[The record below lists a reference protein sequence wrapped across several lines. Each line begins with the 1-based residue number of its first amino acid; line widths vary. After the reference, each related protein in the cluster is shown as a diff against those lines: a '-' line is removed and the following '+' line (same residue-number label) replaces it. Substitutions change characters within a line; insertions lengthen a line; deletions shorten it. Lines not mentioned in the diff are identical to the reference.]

1 MNFAEQ
7 LKSQLNIVDVVGQ
20 YVRLK
25 RQGAGPRYVGLC
37 PFHSEKTPSFGVN
50 SALQYYKCF
59 GCEAGGNVFNFVME
73 HDRLTFPE
81 ALKTLAERYGIPMP
95 MQQRDDDPAA
105 REYSALLEM
114 HEMAAELFQENLRG
128 AKGKEAM
135 EYLAKRGV
143 STDAISEFRMGL
155 SDRSGQELVQH
166 LQKYGAALME
176 KSGLVARRQESAG
189 FYDRFRGRLMF
200 PIHSESGKV
209 IGFGGRALRQGDEPK
224 YLNSPETPIYK
235 KSLVLYNL
243 HRAKINARK
252 HDRMVLVE
260 GYLDVVG
267 VYSAGVQEVVAS
279 SGTALSTDQVRTIK
293 RQISQ
298 TQAVKGTIVLNFDP
312 DEAGAKSTE
321 KYIGT
326 VLAEGL
332 RVRVLQIPGNLDP
345 DEYIQKQGAG
355 DYLKLLEHAGSYF
368 HWLADR
374 ARSKFDMR
382 SPEGR
387 VDAFKSLVPALQL
400 VRDWVERGAI
410 ANDLADYLRVD
421 RDVVRESLRRLVPG
435 ESSHH
440 LRAVTAIVH
449 PNEKL
454 LIACLLASTN
464 ARAAIRE
471 YLRHSADMLPVLE
484 LKEIFEAVLAAD
496 DGGESFS
503 LDKLMAMLEG
513 RAHTILIELS
523 FSDLGVDENDAP
535 QQALHCLEAL
545 EWRASRKQSELLK
558 RQIRDAE
565 HSGDLHRALQLT
577 ETLNRL
583 QSGTQKA

>member
-37 PFHSEKTPSFGVN
+37 PFHSEKTPSFGVH
-50 SALQYYKCF
+50 SGLQYYRCF
-59 GCEAGGNVFNFVME
+59 GCDAAGDIFKFVME

-81 ALKTLAERYGIPMP
+81 ALKVLADRYGIAMP
-95 MQQRDDDPAA
+95 ERQRNDDPEA
-105 REYSALLEM
+105 RERAALLEM
-114 HEMAAELFQENLRG
+114 HEMATELFQENLRG
-128 AKGKEAM
+128 TKGKEAM
-135 EYLAKRGV
+135 AYLSKRGV

-155 SDRSGQELVQH
+155 SDSSGQEVVQR

-176 KSGLVARRQESAG
+176 KSGLVARRQEGAG

-224 YLNSPETPIYK
+224 YLNSPETSIYK

-243 HRAKINARK
+243 HRAKIDARK

-260 GYLDVVG
+260 GYLDVIG

-293 RQISQ
+293 RQVSQ
-298 TQAVKGTIVLNFDP
+298 GSSSKGSIILNFDP
-312 DEAGAKSTE
+312 DEAGARSTE

-326 VLAEGL
+326 ALAEGL
-332 RVRVLQIPGNLDP
+332 RVRVLKIPGAQDP
-345 DEYIQKQGAG
+345 DEYIQEHGAG
-355 DYLKLLEHAGSYF
+355 AYLKLLENAESYF

-387 VDAFKSLVPALQL
+387 VDAFKYLMPALQMIH
-400 VRDWVERGAI
+400 DKVERGAI
-410 ANDLADYLRVD
+410 ANDLAAYLDVD
-421 RDVVRESLRRLVPG
+421 RETIRENLRRAGPG
-435 ESSHH
+435 EE
-440 LRAVTAIVH
+440 LRKANPATASVH

-454 LIACLLASTN
+454 LIACLLASHN
-464 ARAAIRE
+464 ARVAIRE
-471 YLRHSADMLPVLE
+471 YLRHSDMLPILE
-484 LKEIFEAVLAAD
+484 LREIFEAVLGAD
-496 DGGESFS
+496 DGSEFFSIDKIMES
-503 LDKLMAMLEG
+503 LEG
-513 RAHTILIELS
+513 RAKTILTELS
-523 FSDLGVDENDAP
+523 FADLGVDEDDAS

-545 EWRASRKQSELLK
+545 EQRASGKQSELLK

-565 HSGDLHRALQLT
+565 HSGDLHQALQLT

-583 QSGTQKA
+583 QGGSQKA